1 MEIVGMNKKE
11 RRANI
16 EEGIEIYM
24 KNTRAEL
31 DDLDA
36 KAAAEGC
43 QEGVSFSIHHLTHSF
58 IPNRIFLNPIKTI
71 DFLMHLDPAPCQ
83 SREPGLSLQKETER
97 SRCALSLYNI
107 MYILRE

>member
-1 MEIVGMNKKE
+1 MAAAAVTGATRPGRPGACKTCRLRRWAAARSIPPGAEAKSSKNAPGATCANPSYGLFVGIVLCIFMEIVGMNKKE

-36 KAAAEGC
+36 KAAA
-43 QEGVSFSIHHLTHSF
+43 
-58 IPNRIFLNPIKTI
+58 K
-71 DFLMHLDPAPCQ
+71 AA
-83 SREPGLSLQKETER
+83 KK
-97 SRCALSLYNI
+97 A
-107 MYILRE
+107 